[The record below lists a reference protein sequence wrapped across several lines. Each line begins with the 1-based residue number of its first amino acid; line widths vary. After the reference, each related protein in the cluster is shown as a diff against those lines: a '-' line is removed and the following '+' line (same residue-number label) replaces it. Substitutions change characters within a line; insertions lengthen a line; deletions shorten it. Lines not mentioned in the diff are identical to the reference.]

1 MALDERMVPTGTSEP
16 VRMAP
21 GPLGDRTF
29 DDAFDGLAERAEFTV
44 QGAGRRV
51 AVRVGGSYRLAP
63 GLCAARGRV
72 HLVRAD
78 DRAHQLVSRRT
89 PRTRRRRAGLPGTV
103 RDRRR

>member
-1 MALDERMVPTGTSEP
+1 MVPTGTSEP

-51 AVRVGGSYRLAP
+51 AVRFGGSYRLAP

-78 DRAHQLVSRRT
+78 DRAHQLVRVG
-89 PRTRRRRAGLPGTV
+89 PPAPGGAGRAYRAQFEIV
-103 RDRRR
+103 VADA